1 MPQKYV
7 TLKEVAKRAH
17 TSTATVSYVING
29 GKGRYVS
36 DELRGRVMEAAR
48 ELNYVKS
55 ALASGLKG
63 KQRGVIAVTV
73 PQFDNIFF
81 TRLVLAVEQVAAQQG
96 YLVTVSNTFD
106 EPDRENK
113 VIESLIQQR
122 VDGIILI
129 PNEKSGCNYEN
140 LRRLGIP
147 MVIAERPLLDG
158 EYDYVLM
165 DNFEAAYL
173 ATSHLV
179 KRGHRQ
185 IAFLTWDARAASLK
199 ERLRGYQAA
208 LQEQG
213 IPIDRRLS
221 SRSLSPQNQAGA

>member
-1 MPQKYV
+1 
-7 TLKEVAKRAH
+7 
-17 TSTATVSYVING
+17 
-29 GKGRYVS
+29 
-36 DELRGRVMEAAR
+36 
-48 ELNYVKS
+48 
-55 ALASGLKG
+55 
-63 KQRGVIAVTV
+63 
-73 PQFDNIFF
+73 
-81 TRLVLAVEQVAAQQG
+81 
-96 YLVTVSNTFD
+96 
-106 EPDRENK
+106 
-113 VIESLIQQR
+113 
-122 VDGIILI
+122 
-129 PNEKSGCNYEN
+129 
-140 LRRLGIP
+140 